1 MLAAD
6 NILSFIRDHV
16 VLVSIIKKIASKTSG
31 LHPSLSTNWKEHF
44 DFFVS
49 VWCCLRIH
57 EEKKRRISFPIS
69 NPRFQEP
76 TSPVEKIRN
85 PGPAKWV
92 DKEVNQEN
100 IHKIFFDEYCCCG
113 PGKKKATDLEKSHSS
128 LLKMTCS
135 KYSTRTKMLR
145 LDSMLP
151 SVCSEIDHTWLNV
164 VTSLVK

>member
-113 PGKKKATDLEKSHSS
+113 PGKKRQQISKKVIPILVENDLFKILNQNENVTIGFYVAIC
-128 LLKMTCS
+128 LLRNRSYMT
-135 KYSTRTKMLR
+135 
-145 LDSMLP
+145 
-151 SVCSEIDHTWLNV
+151 
-164 VTSLVK
+164 